1 MKTAQP
7 TPSPHAAAHGTAVG
21 IDLSAARLDLHALH
35 AAPVCTTLGFADD
48 APGRLALRRC
58 VRRLSPIRAALEPT
72 GRCHDPLRQRL
83 AAAGTVTA
91 PARAGERVFQP
102 RKARPSYDR

>member
-7 TPSPHAAAHGTAVG
+7 TPSAHAAAHGTAVG
-21 IDLSAARLDLHALH
+21 IDLSAARLDLHAV
-35 AAPVCTTLGFADD
+35 PVCTSLGFADD

-58 VRRLSPIRAALEPT
+58 VGRLSPIRAALEPT
-72 GRCHDPLRQRL
+72 GRCHDPLRQCL

-91 PARAGERVFQP
+91 PARAGERVFQ
-102 RKARPSYDR
+102 RRTARPAYDR